1 MINSDNMNILKN
13 KMKLH
18 PFLFSIFPGIFFFSM
33 NSQEILFQD
42 ILVLSSIFVIIT
54 FGIILLCGLFIK
66 KNESIGMIISIGFI
80 LFFSY
85 GHIYNLINNNFELAQ
100 SILLGIFLVLFAI
113 SVFYLLKTKRKLN
126 NLSKIANVVGMTL
139 IVISSSNLLL
149 ENFQGNYSLDLVSI
163 SSKNIELIDSQI
175 YDYPDVYY
183 IILDAYSG
191 QEILIE
197 EFGYDNNEF
206 ITFLEKNGFHVVKD
220 SQSNYAQTYFALPS
234 VMNMEYLEC
243 TENFDGCIN
252 RSTTFQMIQNNEVM
266 QRFVQEGYSLV
277 NAYSG
282 WKPTSNFELVNTNL
296 CGKYYTNFINPE
308 LTTAIFS
315 NSILNPVYVFLF
327 EDDKREQILCI
338 FSEVSKVHQ
347 NINQPAFIFAH
358 IHVPHYPYV
367 FGANG
372 EPTSPERLE
381 MGWEGEED
389 DKEGYLEQL
398 KFTNKMMKEVI
409 TEIKN
414 NSDKEP
420 IIIVQGDHGYK
431 AKFNDVNNPT
441 EQELRVRFSNINA
454 YHIPEKDF
462 SEYGNITSIK
472 TFRIVFNEL
481 FNDNLEMQ
489 ENLSYW
495 FHDESPAYFEDI
507 TSILKK

>member
-139 IVISSSNLLL
+139 IVISASNLLL

-220 SQSNYAQTYFALPS
+220 SQSNYAQTYFALR
-234 VMNMEYLEC
+234 
-243 TENFDGCIN
+243 D
-252 RSTTFQMIQNNEVM
+252 
-266 QRFVQEGYSLV
+266 
-277 NAYSG
+277 
-282 WKPTSNFELVNTNL
+282 
-296 CGKYYTNFINPE
+296 
-308 LTTAIFS
+308 AIS
-315 NSILNPVYVFLF
+315 RGTKLP
-327 EDDKREQILCI
+327 
-338 FSEVSKVHQ
+338 
-347 NINQPAFIFAH
+347 
-358 IHVPHYPYV
+358 
-367 FGANG
+367 
-372 EPTSPERLE
+372 
-381 MGWEGEED
+381 
-389 DKEGYLEQL
+389 QL
-398 KFTNKMMKEVI
+398 
-409 TEIKN
+409 
-414 NSDKEP
+414 
-420 IIIVQGDHGYK
+420 G
-431 AKFNDVNNPT
+431 
-441 EQELRVRFSNINA
+441 
-454 YHIPEKDF
+454 
-462 SEYGNITSIK
+462 
-472 TFRIVFNEL
+472 
-481 FNDNLEMQ
+481 
-489 ENLSYW
+489 
-495 FHDESPAYFEDI
+495 
-507 TSILKK
+507 

>member
-1 MINSDNMNILKN
+1 MNILKN
-13 KMKLH
+13 TMKLH
-18 PFLFSIFPGIFFFSM
+18 PFLFSIFPGVFFFSM

-42 ILVLSSIFVIIT
+42 ILVLSSIFVAIT
-54 FGIILLCGLFIK
+54 FGIILLCGLIIK
-66 KNESIGMIISIGFI
+66 NKESVGMIISIGFI

-100 SILLGIFLVLFAI
+100 SIILGIFIILFVI
-113 SVFYLLKTKRKLN
+113 SIFYLVKTKRKLN

-139 IVISSSNLLL
+139 IIISASNLLL
-149 ENFQGNYSLDLVSI
+149 ENSQGNYSLDLVSI
-163 SSKNIELIDSQI
+163 SNKNIDSINSQI

-191 QEILIE
+191 QDILIE
-197 EFGYDNNEF
+197 EFEYENQEF
-206 ITFLEKNGFHVVKD
+206 MTFLEENDFHVVEN
-220 SQSNYAQTYFALPS
+220 STSNYPQTYFSLPS

-243 TENFDGCIN
+243 TENFSGCIN
-252 RSTTFQMIQNNEVM
+252 RSTTFQMIQNNDVM
-266 QRFVQEGYSLV
+266 ERFAQEGFAIINV
-277 NAYSG
+277 YSG

-315 NSILNPVYVFLF
+315 NSILNPLYVFLF

-338 FSEVSKVHQ
+338 FSEIPKAHH
-347 NINQPAFIFAH
+347 NFNQPAFIFAH

-398 KFTNKMMKEVI
+398 KFTNKMMREVI
-409 TEIKN
+409 SEIKN
-414 NSDKEP
+414 NSDIEP
-420 IIIVQGDHGYK
+420 IIIIQGDHGYK
-431 AKFNDVNNPT
+431 EKIDDMNNPT
-441 EQELRVRFSNINA
+441 NQELRIRFSNLNA

-462 SEYGNITSIK
+462 SNFENITPIN
-472 TFRIVFNEL
+472 TFRIIFNEL
-481 FNDNLEMQ
+481 FDDNLEMK
-489 ENLSYW
+489 EDKSYW
-495 FHDESPAYFEDI
+495 FHNEPNAYFEDV